1 MHWLSAKFTS
11 TIFARSPLYAPPR
24 MRTHDPILMFDT
36 FFFVTVTDSTISAM
50 GTSLI
55 GFEWYTCRSPA
66 SAFLTWSS
74 RSAST
79 YT

>member
-1 MHWLSAKFTS
+1 
-11 TIFARSPLYAPPR
+11 

-79 YT
+79 YP